1 MARQPLAAEAAPSSM
16 KRTFAPKALLGT
28 LLLTAALFLPCR
40 LQAALPWTPLVN
52 LAPDDIELMLL
63 LTDGTVMAASGYRT
77 NNQYGSAWYRL
88 VPDSH
93 GSYVNGTWTN
103 MASMNYTRLWYSSTV
118 LRDGGVFVAGG
129 EYGTGA
135 ATAEIYEPLANSWT
149 IIPVPTALLN
159 PALTSPNTGR
169 AQGFIDSMSKYLPN
183 GNVLVAPVSPGV
195 SNGTLIYNPGSSSW
209 AAGPASS
216 NWLCEAGWVR
226 LPDGSFL
233 TVDPG
238 KTTSERYIPSLNQWI
253 SDATVPTNLYYL
265 AETGPSILL
274 PGGKAFFFGGT
285 GHTAIYTPSGSTAP
299 GSWVVGPDVPG
310 GLVAA
315 DAPAA
320 MMVNGKVLCDAALP
334 PYVDG
339 FGQLQFPTNTSFF
352 EYDPV
357 GNSFAQVNGP
367 TNLIEAVQTFGTLML
382 ALPDG
387 TVLYSEF
394 NRQLYVYQP
403 SGPLQAAGK
412 PTLTSLVAEAD
423 GSFHL
428 TGTLFNGNSE
438 GAAYGDD
445 AQMDSNYPL
454 VRLTNGSGNVFY
466 CRTTN
471 WSTIAVMTGATPVTT
486 DFRLPATLT
495 SGQFSLVVIANG
507 FSSDPLS
514 FTPPVWVDFNYT
526 GTTQLGTYDFP
537 FQRLTNGVTA
547 VPAGGSIFIK
557 TAGHSAETMRL
568 TKAMTLLSPN
578 GTATIGR

>member
-1 MARQPLAAEAAPSSM
+1 LLFPLRLRAAV
-16 KRTFAPKALLGT
+16 
-28 LLLTAALFLPCR
+28 
-40 LQAALPWTPLVN
+40 PWTPLLN

-77 NNQYGSAWYRL
+77 NNQYGNAWYRL

-93 GSYVNGTWTN
+93 GSYVNGIWTN
-103 MASMNYTRLWYSSTV
+103 MASMNYTRLWYSSTI
-118 LRDGGVFVAGG
+118 LRDGRVFVAGA
-129 EYGTGA
+129 EYGTGS

-159 PALTSPNTGR
+159 PTLTSPNTGR
-169 AQGFIDSMSKYLPN
+169 AQGFIDSMCKYLPN
-183 GNVLVAPVSPGV
+183 GNVLVCPISPGV
-195 SNGTLIYNPGSSSW
+195 SNGTLIYNPGANNW
-209 AAGPASS
+209 VAGPTTS
-216 NWLCEAGWVR
+216 NWLAEAGWIR
-226 LPDGSFL
+226 LQDGSFL
-233 TVDPG
+233 TVDPDR
-238 KTTSERYIPSLNQWI
+238 TSSERYIPALNQWVA
-253 SDATVPTNLYYL
+253 DATVPTNLYAKL
-265 AETGPSILL
+265 TGYVGEIGPPILL
-274 PGGKAFFFGGT
+274 PGGNALFLGGA

-299 GSWVVGPDVPG
+299 GSWVVGPDIPG
-310 GLVAA
+310 GLVSA

-320 MMVNGKVLCDAALP
+320 VLVNGKVLCAAALP
-334 PYVDG
+334 PYVDS
-339 FGQLQFPTNTSFF
+339 FGQAQFPTNTSFF

-367 TNLIEAVQTFGTLML
+367 TNLIEAVPSYQTLML

-394 NRQLYVYQP
+394 NRQLYDYQP
-403 SGPLQAAGK
+403 SGSPQAAGK
-412 PTLTSLVAEAD
+412 PTITSLVAEGD

-428 TGTLFNGNSE
+428 IGTLFNGNSE

-471 WSTIAVMTGATPVTT
+471 WSSIAVMTGATPVTT

-514 FTPPVWVDFNYT
+514 FTPPVWVDFNYA
-526 GTTQLGTYDFP
+526 GTTQLGTYEFP

-557 TAGHSAETMRL
+557 TSGHSAETMRVG
-568 TKAMTLLSPN
+568 KAMRVFAPN
-578 GTATIGR
+578 GLATVGR